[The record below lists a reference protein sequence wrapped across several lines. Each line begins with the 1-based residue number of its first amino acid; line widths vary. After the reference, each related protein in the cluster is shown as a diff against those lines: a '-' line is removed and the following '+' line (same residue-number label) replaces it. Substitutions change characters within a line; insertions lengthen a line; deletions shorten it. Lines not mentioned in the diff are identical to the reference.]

1 MNAIVETGCYI
12 CGVVVSMG
20 SYVPEF
26 MVCQLRYLNESTHD
40 IKTLKH
46 LYFDVITDVFI
57 VVHRLSTSCNL
68 VSYMLLT
75 TIASFTAVTLNV
87 GERHMMVSSFPSPCK
102 HNTLSYYCIMLVQGL
117 FQSADDYALR
127 LDMVTK
133 KLLSRT

>member
-1 MNAIVETGCYI
+1 MGLSIHRVVVFV
-12 CGVVVSMG
+12 GVVLYRTWMLLWKRVVIFVGLLYSMG

-57 VVHRLSTSCNL
+57 FVHRLSTSCNL

-75 TIASFTAVTLNV
+75 TIASFTAVTLNG
-87 GERHMMVSSFPSPCK
+87 GERHMMVSSFSSLCK
-102 HNTLSYYCIMLVQGL
+102 YRGCSKVLMTMH
-117 FQSADDYALR
+117 
-127 LDMVTK
+127 LDWIW
-133 KLLSRT
+133 